1 MKYLQCSKP
10 FHSNV
15 FIGFQQQDSQST
27 YSFGK
32 IENVGVLELSEEK
45 IGKVFRWE
53 KIPYFNFTYM
63 KCGILAQFGLTSV
76 FA

>member
-1 MKYLQCSKP
+1 MEHLQFSKL
-10 FHSNV
+10 FHSKV

-32 IENVGVLELSEEK
+32 IGNVGVLELSEEK
-45 IGKVFRWE
+45 IEKVFHWE
-53 KIPYFNFTYM
+53 NIPYFNFTYM
-63 KCGILAQFGLTSV
+63 KCGIWAQFGLISV

>member
-10 FHSNV
+10 FHSKV

-45 IGKVFRWE
+45 IGKVFR
-53 KIPYFNFTYM
+53 
-63 KCGILAQFGLTSV
+63 
-76 FA
+76 

>member
-63 KCGILAQFGLTSV
+63 KCGIWAQF
-76 FA
+76 

>member
-32 IENVGVLELSEEK
+32 IGNVGVLELSEEK
-45 IGKVFRWE
+45 IGKVFHWE
-53 KIPYFNFTYM
+53 NIPYFNFTYM
-63 KCGILAQFGLTSV
+63 KCGIWAQFGLISV